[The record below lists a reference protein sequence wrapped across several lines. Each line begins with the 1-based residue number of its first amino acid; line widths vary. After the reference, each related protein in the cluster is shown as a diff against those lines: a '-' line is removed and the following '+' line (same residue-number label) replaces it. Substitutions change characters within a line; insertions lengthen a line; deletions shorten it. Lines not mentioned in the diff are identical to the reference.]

1 MEKEYFYELLRQSV
15 QDADMHPDELPGLDL
30 YMDQIITLME
40 GKLASNKRYESDKLL
55 TKTMINN
62 YSKEGLIK
70 PIKGKKYS
78 KEHITQMLLI
88 YSLKGTL
95 SIQEIK
101 SFLYWA
107 EECGEKM
114 TPQAVTDGYEKFL
127 EGKAYQRELLP
138 EQVQCMLEETG
149 CDVTSKEGVFQA
161 VLALSAMSQYLKVM
175 VEKLLDSEILP
186 AKEEAVLPCE

>member
-1 MEKEYFYELLRQSV
+1 MEKECFDRLLHESV
-15 QDADMHPDELPGLDL
+15 QDVDMHPQELPGLDL

-40 GKLASNKRYESDKLL
+40 DKLSTNKRYESDKLL

-88 YSLKGTL
+88 YALKGTL

-101 SFLYWA
+101 AFFYWA
-107 EECGEKM
+107 DTCGEKM
-114 TPQAVTDGYEKFL
+114 TPEDITRSYEKFL
-127 EGKAYQRELLP
+127 AAKAYQRGLMP
-138 EQVQCMLEETG
+138 EQVQCVLEETG
-149 CDVTSKEGVFQA
+149 CDVTTKEGLFRA
-161 VLALSAMSQYLKVM
+161 VLTLSAMSQYLKTM
-175 VEKLLDSEILP
+175 VEKLLDNEVLP
-186 AKEEAVLPCE
+186 AEKEAVLPCE